1 MTDAIP
7 AAPLVVTALKTVL
20 DTVRGLRAM
29 RSEDAVKAVQ
39 ADLLGKITDAYQ
51 EVLGLQTANESMR
64 EQVRTAQADIATL
77 KQELARF
84 QDWHAERKHYQ
95 LVALGPDAFVYVKQS
110 DGSSTEPQPHLCAS
124 CFRNAEYAILQRRG
138 HESYDRV
145 LACPRCDAR
154 VHYRDP
160 GDRFAQVVPTTT

>member
-51 EVLGLQTANESMR
+51 EVLDLQTANTSLR
-64 EQVRTAQADIATL
+64 EQVRTAQAGIATL

-84 QDWHAERKHYQ
+84 QDWHVERKHYQ
-95 LVALGPDAFVYVKQS
+95 LVALGSDAFVYVKQS
-110 DGSSTEPQPHLCAS
+110 DGSSTEPQPHLCAP

-138 HESYDRV
+138 HETYDRV

-154 VHYRDP
+154 VCYRDP

>member
-51 EVLGLQTANESMR
+51 EVLGLQTANESLR
-64 EQVRTAQADIATL
+64 EQVRTAQADIAP
-77 KQELARF
+77 K
-84 QDWHAERKHYQ
+84 
-95 LVALGPDAFVYVKQS
+95 
-110 DGSSTEPQPHLCAS
+110 
-124 CFRNAEYAILQRRG
+124 
-138 HESYDRV
+138 
-145 LACPRCDAR
+145 
-154 VHYRDP
+154 
-160 GDRFAQVVPTTT
+160 